1 MANNNR
7 IVYNLDF
14 KANLTNVQGQIDRL
28 KQSLNTITANSV
40 GTRISNEM
48 KKGAQAASTLSV
60 ALQKAFNVDT
70 GRLDLTR
77 FNLQLKSMGY
87 SLDTL
92 SMDLVNMGTQGKR
105 AFMEL
110 SLAMSNS
117 QQKIFSLNGLAK
129 QLFTTLGNTLRW
141 QISSVALTSLYSGI
155 SKAVTFAKDLNK
167 TLNDIRIVTG
177 DSAEQMDRFTKSAGK
192 MAKEVGSTTLEVA
205 KANLIYRQQG
215 DAAELSARKAEIT
228 TKAANVA
235 FDVSAKDMSQYL
247 TAIWNSYQV
256 GEENLE
262 LFVDKLA
269 YVGATTATDMAE
281 IATSMEKVAATAN
294 TVGVSYDQLLATVS
308 TVSSVTRQSAEQV
321 GTAFKTIYARMGDL
335 KLKGSVEDEDGL
347 SVSLGQVSEQLGQV
361 GIHIL
366 DANGQIRDMGYIVE
380 ELGNKWKTMSDNE
393 QTAIAQAVGG
403 KRQYTQVMALFENWD
418 MYRKTLEGVAGAQG
432 TLTEQNE
439 IFKESWEG
447 ALNDIKVEWEK
458 LVLSLVNDD
467 FIINFI
473 QGFSKIVEEVTDT
486 MEVIDGFKGILLITG
501 SILLRTFGPQIAN
514 SLTNLTAG
522 FLNAF
527 GAGKKLNQALL
538 EQNQR
543 TIDNLVAN
551 KTLTQQEGEQLK
563 IINELGLVTK
573 RFNEEKKRM
582 SEPVA
587 FAMESALNQ
596 LRQNLERTSVDL
608 INIKQEY
615 QDILRYGSINQNN
628 FRFNT
633 HVDNTQIKSLA
644 VELEKMNYDIDLINQ
659 NLIETDA
666 AIARGFSPEDILYFA
681 EYLRDLRNH
690 GDGLEQD
697 FKQIGQEIKNFNGLL
712 NKNYSGQSLKQLKK
726 DLKNAQ
732 QELSKT
738 QNDLRNLYQSYN
750 FSTSKNDHGLAGSI
764 AKELIATG
772 GNLDIVK
779 QKFMDAGMKSSVFE
793 RGLKNLKNVLANQG
807 GYDNFIKK
815 IQGLIEKTKL
825 SKKEVKDLEN
835 AIKNFQKTEKQKLS
849 LPQQLTQFAS
859 SLMNAQM
866 VMSSLNS
873 FIDTMNDK
881 TASFSDKF
889 SSGIYLIST
898 SMFSLAPAIQA
909 ATAATGGLTAA
920 MGAFLSVAWPLLAIG
935 LVVGVASWIEKTIIT
950 AKEAKENL
958 KELSAEY
965 EDLKNQFEENENKKV
980 SLNTLVEEYEEL
992 IKLKSVNALL
1002 AEDEKRLAEIEEE
1015 LNDTYDIKIKKLNDL
1030 TSGYDDLKNQVE
1042 DYNKELDK
1050 NSEDIKQEIFT
1061 NVKETIKNQSS
1072 FINDTNYTENE
1083 SGETKDYDSWF
1094 VNGKF
1099 QDFSTT
1105 DLNERDKIVS
1115 VLKEI
1120 SNDYS
1125 LNENDYKVFEN
1136 ARSLDTKLLS
1146 ENAKKAL
1153 ESYYNSYSEIN
1164 DEENQK
1170 IRKAQAE
1177 NFNKYLELEVE
1188 NFNVLEDTMTSYLS
1202 NKDGYGYK
1210 LITEGSDEE
1219 QKKYAQKLKQ
1229 FSKDYEENIK
1239 KIADNDE
1246 YLKSKM
1252 SERGL
1257 NDSEYDLYYE
1267 NILNQMNMVSTLR
1280 KENIID
1286 VDTEKEKIKELN
1298 EQIKNNA
1305 ALNLEYLARN
1315 VEGLT
1320 DSEYFN
1326 SLQQNVQD
1334 LNNEFSQGKITQAEY
1349 FNKLIEDSNNA
1360 KQAFGKNKA
1369 AMGSYFES
1377 IAMQGQNALTSLIS
1391 SYKSGK
1397 VSTMDFIDQLS
1408 SLTDSFASLEDSVSS
1423 SMEDMAESDG
1433 FNNLSNKLSDLKQQL
1448 LNIKSVLPM
1457 LSREANKTTKE
1468 LAKGLDKAGITAE
1481 DVKKTI
1487 KKENKDIENIT
1498 INTSNNSEA
1507 IQTLLENTT
1516 DSYGTAQEVVM
1527 GKYKTTLYNIGL
1539 TIGNII
1545 QSITKYLGSMELSLE
1560 GDFKKFLKGEGTVGL
1575 NITTSGSISSDQLKS
1590 TFDKSGAKS
1599 SWGSDLSTFV
1609 GDEQAEIAMRA
1620 AISGMSEEEFY
1631 NTYRGETNERS
1642 RAYNYDTATYNRMKT
1657 IYSDTK
1663 KLGLTDLG
1671 ISLGETLANTN
1682 VNFNDLFGT
1691 TTSGKPPAG
1700 DGDDDK
1706 FDPESLIEA
1715 KVSDLIDKY
1724 RTIQEV
1730 IFEALENEGDM
1741 LDENIDG
1748 WEKIITNQTEQN
1760 AMRDVLID
1768 GEKKI
1773 QEGLNTLL
1781 NELITSTGYSLEE
1794 ISKWFNSE
1802 GEETAYYKALR
1813 NAQGSDDAAEALD
1826 KVFEDFQAVWQALI
1840 ESNEKLSE
1848 HAKGKI
1854 DDIKELREKIVS
1866 GAEKVIADYDYEI
1879 EKLNQ
1884 EDFIDYG
1891 SIRNLIYAKIKATE
1905 DLIRYYLSQGILED
1919 SEIIQGLKQK
1929 IWGYEKDLVESYDDE
1944 FEQSKKQLN
1953 EIYKEIEYQNKKKSE
1968 ALQDEITQR
1977 QKILDLEKK
1986 HNSAM
1991 KELRQTQRDINKE
2004 LISSKMSVQWLDK
2017 ETRELLFNQN
2027 DYYEITSKVSEIQ
2040 SYLNDLYVNYNT
2052 RLATLGEDELYLADS
2067 ITKEYEAQ
2075 VAAKK
2080 EELAILKASLDLEKK
2095 RNALNTALSERNVRV
2110 FAGGRWRQVANQEA
2124 VSKAYQDLM
2133 DTQNEIAE
2141 KQLES
2146 AENSAIRQEEA
2157 EIRRLEDL
2165 KKTYDEQTK
2174 MMKEKIEEMEHN
2186 WNILNSDLNLAGKS
2200 IEQLTSMFSV
2210 AIDEMNLNIEAWSAS
2225 RNKLKQGDYS
2235 ELSNPGY
2242 QLTAEQ
2248 IKAVN
2253 DIIWYKG
2260 EYDKAD
2266 VETRKAIEAAVIP
2279 LYEKLP
2285 SNIITALKGMGY
2297 QEAFGAYKGGQY
2309 QATESSYA
2317 EKIINNKKSWYLLEE
2332 EKKLLEEGN
2341 EEQRKIIEEKQSK
2354 IANET
2359 EWYYT
2364 KLEESNSDLAK
2375 YLHDNSY
2382 EQLSTVKDSS
2392 EKIELTV
2399 KDMADKAV
2407 EEIKGMRNIDI
2418 SETLD
2423 INITH
2428 THIYKESQG
2437 SSSSSGGSK
2446 KSYAEQAGDIIGQY
2460 LKNSS
2465 YANASG
2471 RRDGPGGISQVNEL
2485 GIELLATNDG
2495 QFIELNPHEKI
2506 FNNDQMNF
2514 LYDWSRRGIQS
2525 VERSLSSVSNYNE
2538 DSLRID
2544 SMILELPNV
2553 TDSDSFANGLRN
2565 LREHIRNTKTIR
2577 RR

>member
-14 KANLTNVQGQIDRL
+14 KANLTDVQGQIDRL

-141 QISSVALTSLYSGI
+141 QVSSVALTSLYSGI

-177 DSAEQMDRFTKSAGK
+177 DSAEQMDRFTKSASK

-215 DAAELSARKAEIT
+215 DEAELSARKAEIT

-418 MYRKTLEGVAGAQG
+418 MYKKTLEGVAGAQG

-458 LVLSLVNDD
+458 LVLSLVSDD

-473 QGFSKIVEEVTDT
+473 QGFSKIVEEVTDA

-514 SLTNLTAG
+514 GLTNLTAG

-527 GAGKKLNQALL
+527 GAGKKLNQTLL

-628 FRFNT
+628 FRFDT
-633 HVDNTQIKSLA
+633 HVDNTKIKSLA

-659 NLIETDA
+659 NLIEIDA
-666 AIARGFSPEDILYFA
+666 AVARGFSPEDILYFA

-726 DLKNAQ
+726 DLKNVQ

-815 IQGLIEKTKL
+815 IQELSQKSNL
-825 SKKEVKDLEN
+825 SKKEIKELEN

-958 KELSAEY
+958 KELKAEY

-992 IKLKSVNALL
+992 IRLKSMNALL
-1002 AEDEKRLAEIEEE
+1002 AEDEKRLVEIEEE

-1030 TSGYDDLKNQVE
+1030 SSGYSELQNEVKN
-1042 DYNKELDK
+1042 YNEEIDK
-1050 NSEDIKQEIFT
+1050 DNEGIKSEILT
-1061 NVKETIKNQSS
+1061 NARDTIKNQGVFIEDFDHVKNSLGEEKDYS
-1072 FINDTNYTENE
+1072 QLFDASGKIVDGTTQLRETRMLWDSILNDISVSKKELNTFINSGYDT
-1083 SGETKDYDSWF
+1083 TKLS
-1094 VNGKF
+1094 
-1099 QDFSTT
+1099 
-1105 DLNERDKIVS
+1105 KITRQNLELYYEDALKG
-1115 VLKEI
+1115 LKEG
-1120 SNDYS
+1120 
-1125 LNENDYKVFEN
+1125 NE
-1136 ARSLDTKLLS
+1136 
-1146 ENAKKAL
+1146 
-1153 ESYYNSYSEIN
+1153 
-1164 DEENQK
+1164 K
-1170 IRKAQAE
+1170 IRKSQAE
-1177 NFNKYLELEVE
+1177 SFNRYLELEVE

-1202 NKDGYGYK
+1202 NENGYGYD
-1210 LITEGSDEE
+1210 LITIGSEEE
-1219 QKKYAQKLKQ
+1219 QQEYAKKLKK
-1229 FSKDYEENIK
+1229 FTTDYKNSLDEINR
-1239 KIADNDE
+1239 NDE
-1246 YLKSKM
+1246 YLKQKM

-1257 NDSEYDLYYE
+1257 FDNEYDLYYD
-1267 NILNQMNMVSTLR
+1267 NILSQMNMISTLR
-1280 KENIID
+1280 QENIID
-1286 VDTEKEKIKELN
+1286 VQTETQRTKELN
-1298 EQIKNNA
+1298 EQIKNNVV
-1305 ALNLEYLARN
+1305 LNLEYLKRN
-1315 VEGLT
+1315 YHT
-1320 DSEYFN
+1320 DEDGNKINDENFN
-1326 SLQQNVQD
+1326 ILQQSMQD
-1334 LNNEFSQGKITQAEY
+1334 INNEFAQGKITQTEY
-1349 FNKLIEDSNNA
+1349 FNKLVEGSEKA
-1360 KQAFGKNKA
+1360 KQAFGENKK
-1369 AMGSYFES
+1369 AMDSYFES
-1377 IAMQGQNALTSLIS
+1377 IAIQGQSALNSLIS
-1391 SYKSGK
+1391 NYDSGK
-1397 VSTMDFIDQLS
+1397 ISTISFIEQLS
-1408 SLTDSFASLEDSVSS
+1408 SLTDSFSNLEDSISS
-1423 SMEDMAESDG
+1423 NFGKEIPDSFS
-1433 FNNLSNKLSDLKQQL
+1433 KLSDKLTNLKNQL
-1448 LNIKSVLPM
+1448 LTIKSILPD
-1457 LSREANKTTKE
+1457 LTREANKGTKS
-1468 LAKGLDKAGITAE
+1468 LATNLNKIGVTANDVGKAMGKTNE
-1481 DVKKTI
+1481 DVK
-1487 KKENKDIENIT
+1487 ELT
-1498 INTSNNSEA
+1498 INQTDNTSA
-1507 IQTLLENTT
+1507 IQELLKTTT
-1516 DSYGTAQEVVM
+1516 DEYGVAQAVATE
-1527 GKYKTTLYNIGL
+1527 KYKTTLYNIGL
-1539 TIGNII
+1539 VIGNILT
-1545 QSITKYLGSMELSLE
+1545 SVSSYLGSLSLSLK
-1560 GDFKKFLKGEGTVGL
+1560 GNVKDFLKGEGSIGL
-1575 NITTSGSISSDQLKS
+1575 EVSSNGQFLSSDVLK
-1590 TFDKSGAKS
+1590 TALDKSGAKS
-1599 SWGSDLSTFV
+1599 EWGSDLSTFI
-1609 GDEQAEIAMRA
+1609 GDEAAENAMRA
-1620 AISGMSEEEFY
+1620 AISGMSAEDFY
-1631 NTYRGETNERS
+1631 NTYRGETNN
-1642 RAYNYDTATYNRMKT
+1642 NYDTATYNRMKS
-1657 IYSDTK
+1657 IYYSTK
-1663 KLGLTDLG
+1663 QLGLTELG
-1671 ISLGETLANTN
+1671 ITIGNTLSNTKLDFSN
-1682 VNFNDLFGT
+1682 LFGSNGT
-1691 TTSGKPPAG
+1691 GTPPPG

-1706 FDPESLIEA
+1706 FDPESTIEA
-1715 KVSDLIDKY
+1715 QVNDLIDKY
-1724 RTIQEV
+1724 RTIP
-1730 IFEALENEGDM
+1730 ALVLEGLEQQGEM

-1748 WEKIITNQTEQN
+1748 WEKILKNQENQNTVRAGLIENEKKLKEGLDNLWQGLLGSYGRSIDEVSQWFNSQGDESEYFLNLKNDIGKSKGEDAAKALEDEFKDFQTVYKARLESLENIDELNKEQYEGIKEYREKYASSIEKIKSDADYAIDELKDADFVDYESVRGFILDKIKAN
-1760 AMRDVLID
+1760 QDLID
-1768 GEKKI
+1768 FYIK
-1773 QEGLNTLL
+1773 EGYLL
-1781 NELITSTGYSLEE
+1781 DSPEVQKLLEE
-1794 ISKWFNSE
+1794 IR
-1802 GEETAYYKALR
+1802 GYK
-1813 NAQGSDDAAEALD
+1813 N
-1826 KVFEDFQAVWQALI
+1826 
-1840 ESNEKLSE
+1840 
-1848 HAKGKI
+1848 
-1854 DDIKELREKIVS
+1854 
-1866 GAEKVIADYDYEI
+1866 
-1879 EKLNQ
+1879 
-1884 EDFIDYG
+1884 
-1891 SIRNLIYAKIKATE
+1891 
-1905 DLIRYYLSQGILED
+1905 
-1919 SEIIQGLKQK
+1919 
-1929 IWGYEKDLVESYDDE
+1929 DLVESYDNE
-1944 FEQSKKQLN
+1944 FAQSKKQLE

-1977 QKILDLEKK
+1977 QKLIDLEKK

-2004 LISSKMSVQWLDK
+2004 LMSSKMSVQWLDK
-2017 ETRELLFNQN
+2017 ETRELLFNQK
-2027 DYYEITSKVSEIQ
+2027 DYYEITSKVSGIQ
-2040 SYLNDLYVNYNT
+2040 SYLNDLYVDYNT

-2110 FAGGRWRQVANQEA
+2110 FAGGRWRQVANQED

-2165 KKTYDEQTK
+2165 KKTYDEQNK

-2186 WNILNSDLNLAGKS
+2186 WNVLNSDLNLAGKS
-2200 IEQLTSMFSV
+2200 VEQLTSMFNM
-2210 AIDEMNLNIEAWSAS
+2210 AINEMNLNIQAWSAARTGVKNS
-2225 RNKLKQGDYS
+2225 SFNNTSGGGGGGNV
-2235 ELSNPGY
+2235 NPDG
-2242 QLTAEQ
+2242 
-2248 IKAVN
+2248 
-2253 DIIWYKG
+2253 
-2260 EYDKAD
+2260 
-2266 VETRKAIEAAVIP
+2266 
-2279 LYEKLP
+2279 
-2285 SNIITALKGMGY
+2285 
-2297 QEAFGAYKGGQY
+2297 
-2309 QATESSYA
+2309 
-2317 EKIINNKKSWYLLEE
+2317 
-2332 EKKLLEEGN
+2332 
-2341 EEQRKIIEEKQSK
+2341 
-2354 IANET
+2354 
-2359 EWYYT
+2359 
-2364 KLEESNSDLAK
+2364 
-2375 YLHDNSY
+2375 
-2382 EQLSTVKDSS
+2382 TVG
-2392 EKIELTV
+2392 L
-2399 KDMADKAV
+2399 
-2407 EEIKGMRNIDI
+2407 GWN
-2418 SETLD
+2418 
-2423 INITH
+2423 
-2428 THIYKESQG
+2428 
-2437 SSSSSGGSK
+2437 SSSSGGKTYNSNTD
-2446 KSYAEQAGDIIGQY
+2446 YASII
-2460 LKNSS
+2460 LNPNSS
-2465 YANASG
+2465 VDEILSAANSRNDKIKGEGLEGKVESTESLLEKTGKFSKTGLATG
-2471 RRDGPGGISQVNEL
+2471 RRDGPGVISRINEL
-2485 GIELLATNDG
+2485 GVELLATNDG

-2525 VERSLSSVSNYNE
+2525 VERSLSSVSNYSE